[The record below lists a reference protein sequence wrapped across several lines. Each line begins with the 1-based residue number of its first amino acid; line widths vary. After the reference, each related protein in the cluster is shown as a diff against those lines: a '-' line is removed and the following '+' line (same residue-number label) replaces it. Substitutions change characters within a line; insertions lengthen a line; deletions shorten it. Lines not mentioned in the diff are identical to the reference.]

1 MGFFLLFVH
10 PLRVEYA
17 PAVHSITYQNDSARG
32 CRPDQRSSKLDQ
44 KSPTR
49 RTRPHEAI
57 APRRPLEI
65 PATVS
70 GGEQRPPFALPM
82 AAGCLGWR
90 HCSVDCSVSEIVSKI
105 VFAQMMIGHC
115 HCWLAKHL
123 RERLM
128 LVNRPQVH
136 SQAVLT
142 RQHLCV

>member
-1 MGFFLLFVH
+1 MSVDG
-10 PLRVEYA
+10 
-17 PAVHSITYQNDSARG
+17 
-32 CRPDQRSSKLDQ
+32 
-44 KSPTR
+44 
-49 RTRPHEAI
+49 
-57 APRRPLEI
+57 
-65 PATVS
+65 
-70 GGEQRPPFALPM
+70 QRPPFALPM
-82 AAGCLGWR
+82 AEGCLGWR

-105 VFAQMMIGHC
+105 VSKIVFAQMMIGNR